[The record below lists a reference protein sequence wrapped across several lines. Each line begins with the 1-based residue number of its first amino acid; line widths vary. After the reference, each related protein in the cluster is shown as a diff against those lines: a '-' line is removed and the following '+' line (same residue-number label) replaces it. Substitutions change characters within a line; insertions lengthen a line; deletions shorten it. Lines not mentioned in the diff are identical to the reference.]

1 MNKISVGVG
10 VSTAA
15 LMLASPAAAAT
26 CVWKASTFGNWTT
39 TANWSCGALPSS
51 ADDVQIGGSTSNAGV
66 TLTGTRSARNLTLL
80 SRGTLAIGDGTSTA
94 GTLTLYGDTVTM
106 DSSLILNNA
115 NTVLRAASTS
125 STLTFNGTSAIQM
138 FGGQINQGS
147 YIFNVNVSGSGLIS
161 GTNVTNNRSIMA
173 TTGVFNLTS
182 ISSAFNN
189 VGSVA
194 AYDSNLVRFNTAV
207 TNSGYMF
214 GNVAMSTSGRLTN
227 LSAVGS
233 LVGGYYGTY
242 DGNTMKLT
250 SSASGSGTAISSIG
264 STTAPSGTDTTI
276 EVGGSG
282 TIANNAANSY
292 LENSL
297 TTINLSGKLFLNA
310 ATTRNWSFVNN
321 GMVELSASTM
331 NLQGS
336 NAATGTI
343 TGFGT
348 LSLTN
353 YTNNGLIT
361 ARTSSLTINSGGF
374 LNSTAGTLR
383 SENGGTLTL
392 TGSNSLAAN
401 SLEVLS
407 KLSTSAPITVT
418 SSYANSGFGTGNSFN
433 ARANVTGT
441 GAINAANASDSTM
454 SYTFSGPINSQGQVV
469 LATRVGGT
477 FTTQYLGVKNSGS
490 TIVTGTVKSSS
501 SAISATGGGN
511 FTSANSTGGAN
522 YLIALNG
529 VSSASAGNFTIGT
542 ITVANNFDNITDR
555 QYGVVASVWQP
566 ARPLGGQP
574 ANISLVSRVG
584 DTAPTASFT
593 IGNDL
598 ASNAINA
605 ERLVV
610 SGSVAGLQLNGSDS
624 INSLLLPGV
633 YQTVTLSPTATAAGS
648 YSGTLSLR
656 NVSQAWPGQGLN
668 DLTLSPT
675 RIAVSSKIYAPAV
688 AQLSSNALDL
698 GTVRQGGTTSGS
710 LSVKNSAVGSLADTL
725 VTTLGNISNGLAATA
740 ANSLASGQSGA
751 LQVALTAGP
760 GQYAG
765 TVAIA
770 FASHNPDMADLALAG
785 QTVNVTATV
794 TELAK
799 ASLIDVNKTGALTG
813 GGNEYTINFGNVW
826 YKAGTATFSLGLKND
841 ILASG
846 YGEKLGGSWTSLS
859 GSNAFSFS
867 AEAFGLIQAG
877 ASIQAG
883 ILNFTTSGRGLGQYL
898 ASFDF
903 KPKSHYDGLV
913 DADQQALKINVMAN
927 LVAVP
932 EPAVWL
938 QMFVGFG
945 LLGGVIRKRQRAPS
959 LPHVL
964 PS

>member
-1 MNKISVGVG
+1 
-10 VSTAA
+10 
-15 LMLASPAAAAT
+15 
-26 CVWKASTFGNWTT
+26 
-39 TANWSCGALPSS
+39 
-51 ADDVQIGGSTSNAGV
+51 
-66 TLTGTRSARNLTLL
+66 
-80 SRGTLAIGDGTSTA
+80 
-94 GTLTLYGDTVTM
+94 
-106 DSSLILNNA
+106 
-115 NTVLRAASTS
+115 
-125 STLTFNGTSAIQM
+125 
-138 FGGQINQGS
+138 
-147 YIFNVNVSGSGLIS
+147 
-161 GTNVTNNRSIMA
+161 
-173 TTGVFNLTS
+173 
-182 ISSAFNN
+182 
-189 VGSVA
+189 
-194 AYDSNLVRFNTAV
+194 
-207 TNSGYMF
+207 
-214 GNVAMSTSGRLTN
+214 
-227 LSAVGS
+227 
-233 LVGGYYGTY
+233 
-242 DGNTMKLT
+242 
-250 SSASGSGTAISSIG
+250 
-264 STTAPSGTDTTI
+264 
-276 EVGGSG
+276 
-282 TIANNAANSY
+282 
-292 LENSL
+292 
-297 TTINLSGKLFLNA
+297 
-310 ATTRNWSFVNN
+310 
-321 GMVELSASTM
+321 
-331 NLQGS
+331 
-336 NAATGTI
+336 
-343 TGFGT
+343 
-348 LSLTN
+348 
-353 YTNNGLIT
+353 
-361 ARTSSLTINSGGF
+361 
-374 LNSTAGTLR
+374 
-383 SENGGTLTL
+383 
-392 TGSNSLAAN
+392 
-401 SLEVLS
+401 
-407 KLSTSAPITVT
+407 
-418 SSYANSGFGTGNSFN
+418 
-433 ARANVTGT
+433 
-441 GAINAANASDSTM
+441 
-454 SYTFSGPINSQGQVV
+454 
-469 LATRVGGT
+469 
-477 FTTQYLGVKNSGS
+477 
-490 TIVTGTVKSSS
+490 
-501 SAISATGGGN
+501 
-511 FTSANSTGGAN
+511 
-522 YLIALNG
+522 
-529 VSSASAGNFTIGT
+529 
-542 ITVANNFDNITDR
+542 
-555 QYGVVASVWQP
+555 
-566 ARPLGGQP
+566 
-574 ANISLVSRVG
+574 
-584 DTAPTASFT
+584 
-593 IGNDL
+593 
-598 ASNAINA
+598 
-605 ERLVV
+605 
-610 SGSVAGLQLNGSDS
+610 
-624 INSLLLPGV
+624 V